1 MDPLAVRIGQLL
13 HVVQLQPQHVECV
26 VHGRLMGIVGAILVV
41 QLLDAAAVHDG
52 GVGEDGAHHIP
63 LGELIVFRHLDAAQH
78 VGDAGDAQPG
88 ELLDQ
93 LVVQVQLVLQIRLA
107 LRGVEQA
114 QQPLAVLIVDVDD
127 HVGVLHVV
135 DPGDV
140 LIADALDPV
149 AAEAVFQNG
158 RALEGLAHRQLQ
170 MGILFLQQITGAHGT
185 GGAGGE
191 SRAGEPVTGALDGL
205 VHIRQGVAG
214 DIVVPQ
220 GVAHLLE
227 LVEDHVLGIL
237 LQLVGLVEDLLHI
250 GLAAG
255 GGDDLGADLMEPVK
269 PLLAH
274 LRRQDGHALGA
285 QQPAVVAGG
294 GPHGLVPVH
303 VELAGHQ
310 TGGQAAEGGAHLVAA
325 GGEPLA
331 HHGHDPAGDAGER
344 RGQLDVVGHRL
355 EQSAAL
361 LGLILPGDAEQVQ
374 GIHIPE
380 AHGLQP
386 LPDLLRDG
394 LRVLHLGDGGDDDA
408 IFLRLAEIVLQA
420 RLVDGQINHTY
431 LPSCCFVSI

>member
-1 MDPLAVRIGQLL
+1 MRLL
-13 HVVQLQPQHVECV
+13 
-26 VHGRLMGIVGAILVV
+26 
-41 QLLDAAAVHDG
+41 VHDG
-52 GVGEDGAHHIP
+52 GVRQDGAHHIALRELVV
-63 LGELIVFRHLDAAQH
+63 LGHLDAAQH
-78 VGDAGDAQPG
+78 VGDAADAQPG

-140 LIADALDPV
+140 LVADALDPV

-158 RALEGLAHRQLQ
+158 GALEGLAHRQLQ
-170 MGILFLQQITGAHGT
+170 VGVLLLQQVAGGHGA

-191 SRAGEPVTGALDGL
+191 GGAGEPVTGALDGL
-205 VHIRQGVAG
+205 EHVRQGVAG
-214 DIVVPQ
+214 DVVVPQ

-227 LVEDHVLGIL
+227 LVEDHVLGVL
-237 LQLVGLVEDLLHI
+237 LQLVGLVEDLLHV

-255 GGDDLGADLMEPVK
+255 GGDDLGADLMEPVE

-274 LRRQDGHALGA
+274 LRRQDGHALGP
-285 QQPAVVAGG
+285 QQPGVEGAAAAVVAGG
-294 GPHGLVPVH
+294 GPHGLVLVH

-310 TGGQAAEGGAHLVAA
+310 PGGQAAEGGAHLVAA

-331 HHGHDPAGDAGER
+331 HHGDDPAGHAGEG

-361 LGLILPGDAEQVQ
+361 LGLVLPGDAEQVQ
-374 GIHIPE
+374 GIHVPQ
-380 AHGLQP
+380 AHRLQ
-386 LPDLLRDG
+386 LLLDLLRDG
-394 LRVLHLGDGGDDDA
+394 LRVLHLGDGGDDDV

-420 RLVDGQINHTY
+420 FLVDGQIDHAY
-431 LPSCCFVSI
+431 LPSCCFESI